1 MDDKQ
6 FIKELVDKS
15 RKAQKIYETFNQQQV
30 DRVVRALAKVVWDNA
45 EPLAKM
51 AAEETGMGVYE
62 DKIAKNR
69 GKSRII
75 WNSLKGKKSVGIIDE
90 DKEKGLFY
98 VAKPMGV
105 IGMVTPCTNPIVTPM
120 CNLMFALKG
129 RNSAIIAPHPRA
141 KKCGRVTVDLMNKEI
156 AKLGAPENLIQYID
170 EPTIELSGELMRQV
184 DVVVATGGM
193 GMVKAAYSSGKPSFG
208 VGAGNVQVI
217 IDRDAD
223 FNDAADKVI

>member
-120 CNLMFALKG
+120 CNLML
-129 RNSAIIAPHPRA
+129 PPREELGFHRPNRGA
-141 KKCGRVTVDLMNKEI
+141 KEMQQAHQRSNEQGD
-156 AKLGAPENLIQYID
+156 AKLGAPENLIQFID
-170 EPTIELSGELMRQV
+170 EPTIERLGELSGR
-184 DVVVATGGM
+184 
-193 GMVKAAYSSGKPSFG
+193 
-208 VGAGNVQVI
+208 
-217 IDRDAD
+217 
-223 FNDAADKVI
+223 